1 MIFNLFKSK
10 PTIKELIP
18 KGFVDIHSHIL
29 PGIDDGAKNVE
40 ESAMLISEMKNLGF
54 GKIIATPH
62 TYANLY
68 ENTNDSIKSSF
79 RLLSKL
85 KIDLKINYASEYLI
99 DSSLIKRISEKTI
112 LTLKK
117 NHILVEMSY
126 LAPPNNLHEIIHFAL
141 INNYIPIIAH
151 PERYMFYHKNFKQ
164 YEILKRIG
172 CKFQLNL
179 LSVTGHYGKSVL
191 KISEKLINKNI
202 VDFVGSDIH
211 NVNQCKSLEKKVLL
225 KEFNKL
231 ESIIDNNSFF
241 D

>member
-1 MIFNLFKSK
+1 MLLNIFKSK
-10 PTIKELIP
+10 PTLKELIP

-29 PGIDDGAKNVE
+29 PAIDDGAKNVE

-62 TYANLY
+62 TFANLY

-79 RLLSKL
+79 QLLSKL
-85 KIDLKINYASEYLI
+85 KVDLKIDYASEYLI

-112 LTLKK
+112 LTLKE
-117 NHILVEMSY
+117 NHILLEMSY
-126 LAPPNNLHEIIHFAL
+126 LAPANNLHEIIHFAL
-141 INNYIPIIAH
+141 INNYIPVIAH
-151 PERYMFYHKNFKQ
+151 PERYIFYHKNFKE
-164 YEILKRIG
+164 YEMLKRIG

-191 KISEKLINKNI
+191 KISKKLIRKNLI
-202 VDFVGSDIH
+202 DFVGSDIH
-211 NVNQCKSLEKKVLL
+211 NLNQCKSFEKKVLVE
-225 KEFNKL
+225 EFNKL
-231 ESIIDNNSFF
+231 ENIINNNSFF

>member
-1 MIFNLFKSK
+1 MLLNIFKSK
-10 PTIKELIP
+10 PTLKELIP

-40 ESAMLISEMKNLGF
+40 ESVMLISKMKKIGF

-79 RLLSKL
+79 QLLSKL
-85 KIDLKINYASEYLI
+85 KVDLKIDYASEYLI
-99 DSSLIKRISEKTI
+99 DSSLTKRISEKTI
-112 LTLKK
+112 LTLKE
-117 NHILVEMSY
+117 NHILLEMSY

-141 INNYIPIIAH
+141 INNYTPIIAH
-151 PERYMFYHKNFKQ
+151 PERYIFYHKNFKE
-164 YEILKRIG
+164 YEMLKRIG

-191 KISEKLINKNI
+191 KISKKLIRKNLI
-202 VDFVGSDIH
+202 DFVGSDIH
-211 NVNQCKSLEKKVLL
+211 NKKHIDAFNNKICIDAVNNFKKALEA
-225 KEFNKL
+225 
-231 ESIIDNNSFF
+231 NNQFI
-241 D
+241 